1 MMGAVPALELRGV
14 TRNVGGLRLLDGV
27 SLSIPTGQCWAL
39 IGPNGAGKTS
49 LFHVISGLTAPCAGQ
64 VVLHGRDVTGWAAH
78 RLRQRG
84 LARSFQI
91 NQLFGGLSVLDHLCC
106 AALSGDRMGYA
117 FWRPLSSARDVMRD
131 ACALAEALGLE
142 HHLHSTAR
150 ELTYAQQR
158 HLELGLALA
167 GSSTVLLLD
176 EPTSGMS
183 RQEAGDWAK
192 RLRQLARGRTVLLVE
207 HDLSVAFAVAD
218 RVAVLHQ
225 GRLIT
230 DAPASEITRDPRVQA
245 AYGADSMSRGS
256 DMPWE
261 PGRG

>member
-1 MMGAVPALELRGV
+1 MMGAVAALELRGV
-14 TRNVGGLRLLDGV
+14 TRNVGGVRLLDDV
-27 SLSIPTGQCWAL
+27 SLSIPPGQCWAL

-64 VVLHGRDVTGWAAH
+64 VILNGCDVTGFAAH

-91 NQLFGGLSVLDHLCC
+91 NQLFDDLSVLDHLCC
-106 AALSGDRMGYA
+106 AALSGERMGYA
-117 FWRPLSSARDVMRD
+117 FWRSLSSAREVMRE
-131 ACALAEALGLE
+131 ARALADTLGLE

-167 GSSTVLLLD
+167 GSSSVILLD

-183 RQEAGDWAK
+183 RQEAGDWTR
-192 RLRQLARGRTVLLVE
+192 RLRQLSRGRTILLVE
-207 HDLSVAFAVAD
+207 HDLSVAFSVAD

-225 GRLIT
+225 GRLLT
-230 DAPASEITRDPRVQA
+230 DAPASEIARDPRVQA
-245 AYGADSMSRGS
+245 AYGTESMRG
-256 DMPWE
+256 DTTGE
-261 PGRG
+261 PERG